1 MISIHKLVLL
11 NEVIEYLNL
20 NNDSN
25 QKIIDATLDGG
36 GHSRE
41 ILNRYPDIK
50 IIGIEFDPVLIKEIE
65 TLPNLTVVNDSY
77 TNLMEVV
84 NRFDF
89 KPDGIIF
96 DLGLSSWHYEKSGRG
111 FSFSRDEK
119 LDMRYN
125 PDVQTLS
132 AADIVNKYDQRQIS
146 DILMNFGEENFA
158 ESISKNIIK
167 ARQTKLILNTN
178 DLVEIIDT
186 SVPTWYRHRKIHPA
200 TKTFQAL
207 RIAVNDE
214 LANVE
219 RGINAAIE
227 VLNPRGRLVVISFHG
242 LEDKVVKNI
251 FKNKAKEGIIKF
263 VTKSTIRPSW
273 DEIKLNP
280 RSRSA
285 KMKIVEK
292 I

>member
-1 MISIHKLVLL
+1 LISIHKLVLL